1 MVMQNPTGAASSS
14 PVCSLAPGSD
24 LAPGGSVRTRSDLQR
39 LVTISTNSLEVK
51 TELMDTLDP
60 HTDKSGSANY
70 DFNDD
75 EVFCLSRQPVSG
87 AGGSSS
93 TNSGADTGT
102 GNGTGGGPN
111 SSGTGSE
118 NSTNR
123 TNIFQTNPV
132 HNPAIFQ
139 AKSDNNSAV
148 MGHFGRGY
156 NAVRAARKAASC
168 LRQLNPAP
176 RSIESSCTGSF
187 LTGGDA
193 RALRT
198 KVGSNINTRINLSA
212 SFDPAGGRCISCMG
226 GGHDAFSDAAGG
238 PVALVASDQAFPAC
252 LPVWRGGGSAC
263 ELFASRTPRCAS

>member
-1 MVMQNPTGAASSS
+1 MDMQNPTGAANSS
-14 PVCSLAPGSD
+14 PQCSS
-24 LAPGGSVRTRSDLQR
+24 LAPGGSVRTRSELQR
-39 LVTISTNSLEVK
+39 LVTVATNPLEVK
-51 TELMDTLDP
+51 TELMDTLDS
-60 HTDKSGSANY
+60 HTDNSGSANY
-70 DFNDD
+70 DYNDD

-93 TNSGADTGT
+93 TSSGADTGT
-102 GNGTGGGPN
+102 GNGNGGGPI
-111 SSGTGSE
+111 SSGTS
-118 NSTNR
+118 NITNR
-123 TNIFQTNPV
+123 TNIFQTNPAQ
-132 HNPAIFQ
+132 NSAIFQ

-148 MGHFGRGY
+148 LSHFGRGY

-176 RSIESSCTGSF
+176 RSVESSCTGSF

-263 ELFASRTPRCAS
+263 ELFVSRTPRCAS